1 MNFPAPT
8 KVKVKAEAAKA
19 AGLVPTVRD
28 GKATVYR
35 AALVSMGGGR
45 VRVWQLEVGVVE
57 LAMGDVVMPREG
69 A

>member
-1 MNFPAPT
+1 MTFPAQT
-8 KVKVKAEAAKA
+8 KVKVKAEPAR

-57 LAMGDVVMPREG
+57 LAAADVIMPREV